1 MMSTSFPNNTLRLE
15 RILETC
21 LYADDLDKAERFYTS
36 VLGLH
41 LHAKETGRHL
51 FFKCGSQMLLIF
63 NPAKTIQ
70 ESDAAPHGAH
80 GPGHVAF
87 AVPLAELNQWKSHL
101 EAMNISIEKEVSWPN
116 GGCSIYFRD
125 PAGNSLELASPLL
138 WGMPDDDNCA
148 HPRPQ

>member
-1 MMSTSFPNNTLRLE
+1 MNTSIPNNTLRLE

-21 LYADDLDKAERFYTS
+21 LYADDLDKAEKFYTS

-51 FFKCGSQMLLIF
+51 FFKCGTQMLLIF
-63 NPAKTIQ
+63 NPAKTIE

-87 AVPLAELNQWKSHL
+87 AVPLSELDRWKSHL
-101 EAMNISIEKEVSWPN
+101 TAVNIKIEKETKWPN
-116 GGCSIYFRD
+116 GGRSLYFRD
-125 PAGNSLELASPLL
+125 PAENSLELASPLL
-138 WGMPDDDNCA
+138 WGMPEDDSRA
-148 HPRPQ
+148 KPPSP